1 VAQNESIMFEISTLN
16 GNKEKRKLW

>member
-1 VAQNESIMFEISTLN
+1 VAQSESITFEISTLN